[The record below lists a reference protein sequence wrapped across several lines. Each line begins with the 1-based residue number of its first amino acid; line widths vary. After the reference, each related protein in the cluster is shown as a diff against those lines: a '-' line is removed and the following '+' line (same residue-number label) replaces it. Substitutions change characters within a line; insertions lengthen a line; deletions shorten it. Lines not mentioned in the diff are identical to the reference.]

1 MTEFS
6 YSLLVVEDDA
16 GDREQWKVQID
27 RHNALT
33 EASGGPSILL
43 ETASSEEE
51 AISKIDLGKFDAAVI
66 DLKLDGNGS
75 NPHDDGGN
83 RVLLKILESEIAIA
97 AIFTGQPQDA
107 QVPEY
112 AQRQVRVIT
121 KGGGDGEGH
130 QGAIQWLLEN
140 QALAR
145 CVRQVTQRFQREMA
159 STFHRSIWPRW
170 SLWMEGEDPDNA
182 QFLLTAVARHLAS
195 HIYDQFLLDGDEAV
209 HPEEWYLVPPR
220 PDRINTG
227 DLIRLN
233 ESGVI
238 EIVITP
244 RCDLATGKSTAT
256 QLISCTDL
264 SSTWDTLSEGKKKDF
279 IKNAKSNEHFIP
291 KMNLSKDEAIGPLI
305 VRFDQIRTIEKNVE
319 DPTMTG
325 IGTRIAT
332 IAAPFLPAVV
342 QRFGNH
348 YSRIGSPNYRPP
360 GAR

>member
-16 GDREQWKVQID
+16 SDREQWKIQIE

-33 EASGGPSILL
+33 EASGGPTISLD
-43 ETASSEEE
+43 TASSEEE
-51 AISKIDLGKFDAAVI
+51 AISKIDFGKFDAAVI

-140 QALAR
+140 QALVR

-159 STFHRSIWPRW
+159 GAFHRSIWPRW

-195 HIYDQFLLDGDEAV
+195 HVYDQFLLDGDEAV

-220 PDRINTG
+220 PDRVNTG
-227 DLIRLN
+227 DLIRIN
-233 ESGVI
+233 ETKLI

-244 RCDLATGKSTAT
+244 RCDLATGKSSAT
-256 QLISCTDL
+256 HLVSCDDL
-264 SSTWDTLSEGKKKDF
+264 STTWDTFGESKKREF
-279 IKNAKSNEHFIP
+279 IKNGKSNEHFIP
-291 KMNLSKDEAIGPLI
+291 KMNLSRDEAIGPLI
-305 VRFDQIRTIEKNVE
+305 VRFDRIRTIDKNPE
-319 DPTMTG
+319 DPILAH

-360 GAR
+360 VAR

>member
-6 YSLLVVEDDA
+6 YALLVVEDDA
-16 GDREQWKVQID
+16 GDRDQWKVQIE

-33 EASGGPSILL
+33 EASGGPAILL

-51 AISKIDLGKFDAAVI
+51 AISKIELGKFDAAVI

-140 QALAR
+140 QALVR
-145 CVRQVTQRFQREMA
+145 CVRQVTHRFQREMA
-159 STFHRSIWPRW
+159 GTFHRSIWPRW

-220 PDRINTG
+220 SDRVNTG

-233 ESGVI
+233 DNNGI
-238 EIVITP
+238 EVVITP
-244 RCDLATGKSTAT
+244 RCDLATGKSTTT
-256 QLISCTDL
+256 QLISCEDL
-264 SSTWDTLSEGKKKDF
+264 SRTWDTLGEGKKKEF
-279 IKNAKSNEHFIP
+279 IKNARSSEHFIP

-305 VRFDQIRTIEKNVE
+305 VRFDRIRTIEKNAE
-319 DPTMTG
+319 DPTMTN
-325 IGTRIAT
+325 IGSRFAT
-332 IAAPFLPAVV
+332 IAAPFLPALV

-348 YSRIGSPNYRPP
+348 YSRIGSPNYRPSSQ
-360 GAR
+360 R